1 MDADMTFASP
11 AAPSFRDAMRL
22 VAGGVSVVTAGEG
35 EERTGLTVTSTVSLS
50 MEPPAMI
57 ICVNRRASALPTIVR
72 LRHFCVNVLS
82 AEQEAV
88 ANRFAGVGGVM
99 GAARYEGAE
108 WRPLVTGALALEG
121 ALASIDCKV
130 EDIVERF
137 SHAIVIGAVVAVTAR
152 SGEPIIYSQGRY
164 RRIER
169 G

>member
-1 MDADMTFASP
+1 
-11 AAPSFRDAMRL
+11 
-22 VAGGVSVVTAGEG
+22 
-35 EERTGLTVTSTVSLS
+35 
-50 MEPPAMI
+50 
-57 ICVNRRASALPTIVR
+57 
-72 LRHFCVNVLS
+72 
-82 AEQEAV
+82 
-88 ANRFAGVGGVM
+88 M